1 MDSPPSTDP
10 AGSATDS
17 DPAATD
23 ASASGLRDRFEA
35 AFWERHANPWSA
47 GTRILVYPVLMYA
60 VYRRDRRL
68 FLAALAFTAV
78 NPVLF
83 PRPARTDNYLSRIVL
98 AEREWLDD
106 ERGTVGLDYPNVLN
120 LLNVPV
126 TLYAFASAIRRRP
139 VGTLLGT
146 LGVMAL
152 KLWWVDAVV
161 RETGVTGHGPDLDP
175 DSAE

>member
-1 MDSPPSTDP
+1 MEPTPPTGP
-10 AGSATDS
+10 AASDLDS
-17 DPAATD
+17 DSD
-23 ASASGLRDRFEA
+23 AASGLRGRFEA

-60 VYRRDRRL
+60 VYRRNRRL
-68 FLAALAFTAV
+68 FLAAVAFTAV

-98 AEREWLDD
+98 AEREWLDA
-106 ERGTVGLDYPNVLN
+106 ERGTMGLDYPNVLN
-120 LLNVPV
+120 VLNVPV
-126 TLYAFASAIRRRP
+126 TLYAFVSAIQRNP

-146 LGVMAL
+146 LGVMVL

-161 RETGVTGHGPDLDP
+161 RETGVTGHGPEEAKSP
-175 DSAE
+175 E